1 MGLIAVRGDAFE
13 HSPLGRV
20 DGLGHTDEARAAGY
34 DPADTTTTKTRL
46 PADPMNVLLIDDHAM
61 FREGVALLLQPLAP
75 ALHVVEAGSAEEG
88 IAALDRLGG
97 ADLVLVD
104 IGLPGMS
111 GLEAIGQMHARHPG
125 TPVVALSSMDD
136 RSTVLGAI
144 DAGAMG
150 FISKTMN
157 GQELRR
163 RLALILDGLVVLP
176 PLAPMPGAP
185 VLRRPTPVAAAG
197 PAPVDGPSG
206 GLATSGES
214 AGASAGASAPA
225 ATAPHGVS
233 PAELG
238 LTPRQAEVL
247 HLLVQG
253 CVAKDI
259 ERRLQLSTGT
269 VKAHTS
275 AVLRALNVTTRTQ
288 AVVRAAQLQVR
299 LGAPGASSPGGHPP
313 AG

>member
-1 MGLIAVRGDAFE
+1 M
-13 HSPLGRV
+13 H
-20 DGLGHTDEARAAGY
+20 
-34 DPADTTTTKTRL
+34 
-46 PADPMNVLLIDDHAM
+46 VLLIDDHAM
-61 FREGVALLLQPLAP
+61 FREGLALLLQPLASG
-75 ALHVVEAGSAEEG
+75 LRVVEAGTAEEG

-111 GLEAIGQMHARHPG
+111 GLEAIVQMQQRHPG
-125 TPVVALSSMDD
+125 TPIVALSSLDD
-136 RSTVLGAI
+136 RATVLGAV

-157 GQELRR
+157 GHELRR
-163 RLALILDGLVVLP
+163 RLALILEGMVVLP
-176 PLAPMPGAP
+176 SLAALPGAAS
-185 VLRRPTPVAAAG
+185 VGRAVAQAASARVGDSSVATAATQAG
-197 PAPVDGPSG
+197 PLGIEPG
-206 GLATSGES
+206 
-214 AGASAGASAPA
+214 
-225 ATAPHGVS
+225 
-233 PAELG
+233 ELG

-247 HLLVQG
+247 HLIVQG

-259 ERRLQLSTGT
+259 ERRLKLSSGT

-299 LGAPGASSPGGHPP
+299 LVAPGPGAPLG
-313 AG
+313 